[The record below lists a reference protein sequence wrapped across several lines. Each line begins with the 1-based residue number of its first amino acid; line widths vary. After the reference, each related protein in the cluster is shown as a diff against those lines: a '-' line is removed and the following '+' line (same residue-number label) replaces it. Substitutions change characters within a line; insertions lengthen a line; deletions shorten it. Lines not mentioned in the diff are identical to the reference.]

1 MARAGRT
8 RARPSFTVER
18 NDMMPAS
25 VSGLDRFL
33 AEMEYPATTD
43 DLVREAARDGLS
55 EDVLAALVAL
65 PAERFDSSFDVRRT
79 MSAGRELIA
88 A

>member
-43 DLVREAARDGLS
+43 DLVREATRDGLS
-55 EDVLAALVAL
+55 DEDLAVLDAL
-65 PAERFDSSFDVRRT
+65 PAARFDSSFDVRRT
-79 MSAGRELIA
+79 MAARHELIA